1 MSASWEDLDIMVS
14 GEENRN
20 IRFMDIE
27 MMGSNHGGALVSSYT
42 FSTVLNKEG
51 EIPKPVFVSSPCV
64 SPPHA

>member
-1 MSASWEDLDIMVS
+1 MSASWEDLDIMAS

-51 EIPKPVFVSSPCV
+51 E